1 MMKEDKL
8 NNASLLPDLQNSDKE
23 SYYISKVGIKDIKY
37 PICLNDG
44 DNGSYQTIGVFD
56 ICSDLKSK
64 QRGTHMS
71 RLVEILDKYHSQLS
85 YSIIIQLL
93 QEICDRLNC
102 TSAFIKIAFPI
113 FIAKKAPVS
122 QLEAYVSYDCL
133 IDATLNKGKFS
144 INSEV
149 NIPVKSLCPCSKAI
163 SSYGAHNQRAM
174 INIRMENYDN
184 FAFSKIIKL
193 AESSGSSEIY
203 SLLKRVDEKFVTEKA
218 YDNPMFVEDI
228 VRDLIGKLSS
238 ISYLKILS
246 VAVNSMES
254 IHNHNAFAFISNE

>member
-1 MMKEDKL
+1 MMKEYKL
-8 NNASLLPDLQNSDKE
+8 NNTSVLPDLQNSNEE
-23 SYYISKVGIKDIKY
+23 SYYINKVGIKDIKY
-37 PICLNDG
+37 PICLIDG
-44 DNGSYQTIGVFD
+44 DNSSYQTIGIFD
-56 ICSDLKSK
+56 VCSDLKSE

-71 RLVEILDKYHSQLS
+71 RLVEVLNKYHSQLN

-102 TSAFIKIAFPI
+102 ASAFIKIVFPI
-113 FIAKKAPVS
+113 FIGKKAPIS

-133 IDATLNKGKFS
+133 IDAKLIGGKFS

-149 NIPVKSLCPCSKAI
+149 NISVKSLCPCSKAI
-163 SSYGAHNQRAM
+163 SSYGAHNQRAT
-174 INIRMENYDN
+174 INIRMENYNN
-184 FAFSKIIKL
+184 FAFSRIIKL

-228 VRDLIGKLSS
+228 VRTLIGKLSS
-238 ISYLKILS
+238 ILDIKIQS